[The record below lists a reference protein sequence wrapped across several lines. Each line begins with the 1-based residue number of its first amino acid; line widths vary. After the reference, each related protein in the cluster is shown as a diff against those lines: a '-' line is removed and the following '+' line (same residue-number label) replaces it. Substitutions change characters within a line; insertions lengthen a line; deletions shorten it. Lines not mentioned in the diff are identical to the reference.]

1 MIETQPQYR
10 QDLEENMSD
19 QTNVAMAGF
28 HVSIEGAAEKFFE
41 KGTAYRIGVMAV
53 NRVNKG
59 KLLNWSGRF
68 ITV

>member
-1 MIETQPQYR
+1 MA
-10 QDLEENMSD
+10 D
-19 QTNVAMAGF
+19 QINVAMSGF
-28 HVSIEGAAEKFFE
+28 HVCIEGGAEKYFE
-41 KGTAYRIGVMAV
+41 KGASYRIGVMAV